1 MNEVKDDTETLL
13 RWQSVGGGA
22 LPFNARA
29 KRTRTSESPTCT
41 KKIAKICNKK
51 LPRFSWICSTLGKF
65 RNRTFGSSLLNFLA
79 IRISLRSIRTQI
91 RWTLHQKGFAFV
103 GSQTQ
108 GTLSKTKTTIKVAL
122 FCNKKLPRLDSNQ
135 QPTG

>member
-41 KKIAKICNKK
+41 KKFVKICNKK
-51 LPRFSWICSTLGKF
+51 LPEPSK
-65 RNRTFGSSLLNFLA
+65 
-79 IRISLRSIRTQI
+79 IRIGVNDIECLKE
-91 RWTLHQKGFAFV
+91 LHDAIKCTPNSFFKLLQDFV
-103 GSQTQ
+103 
-108 GTLSKTKTTIKVAL
+108 TKH
-122 FCNKKLPRLDSNQ
+122 
-135 QPTG
+135 

>member
-1 MNEVKDDTETLL
+1 MTESNFKISIHNGTVNIVDDSTKTAVNNAITKINSTFSPETISSKVDWGMNEVKDDTETLL

-51 LPRFSWICSTLGKF
+51 LPKPCQ
-65 RNRTFGSSLLNFLA
+65 NRTGVNELY
-79 IRISLRSIRTQI
+79 Q
-91 RWTLHQKGFAFV
+91 
-103 GSQTQ
+103 
-108 GTLSKTKTTIKVAL
+108 TIKHVPNS
-122 FCNKKLPRLDSNQ
+122 FFEKLKIVSGKD
-135 QPTG
+135 

>member
-22 LPFNARA
+22 LLFNARA
-29 KRTRTSESPTCT
+29 KRTRTSESPTFT

-79 IRISLRSIRTQI
+79 IRISLRGNELLCNSCFRKLNTYANPLDFSPRRLRLCWFSNTRNFKQNKN
-91 RWTLHQKGFAFV
+91 HHKGGFV
-103 GSQTQ
+103 LQ
-108 GTLSKTKTTIKVAL
+108 
-122 FCNKKLPRLDSNQ
+122 
-135 QPTG
+135 

>member
-51 LPRFSWICSTLGKF
+51 LPEPCQ
-65 RNRTFGSSLLNFLA
+65 NRTFLLELREDILNTPNSFFKRLMTYKNFVYTSMT
-79 IRISLRSIRTQI
+79 RY
-91 RWTLHQKGFAFV
+91 
-103 GSQTQ
+103 
-108 GTLSKTKTTIKVAL
+108 
-122 FCNKKLPRLDSNQ
+122 
-135 QPTG
+135 